1 MPFKPNSC
9 NRTLDLAAKTPHP
22 NRRLDMGTAVVW
34 EGNISSAPKY
44 KRFQKVNQDPRQL
57 LRLNVDFNN
66 NIRRRDNSYEDRS
79 DFWAHVEL
87 WHREAKSDSR
97 VY

>member
-1 MPFKPNSC
+1 
-9 NRTLDLAAKTPHP
+9 
-22 NRRLDMGTAVVW
+22 MGTAIVW

-44 KRFQKVNQDPRQL
+44 KQFQKGNQDPRQL

-66 NIRRRDNSYEDRS
+66 NIRRQDNSYEDRS
-79 DFWAHVEL
+79 DFWADVEL
-87 WHREAKSDSR
+87 WQHEAESDSR